1 MDKART
7 KTIGETDKRIL
18 QRKLLSGEIAPKSL
32 KAYFA
37 SLPDA
42 ADNAKEVVIPK
53 DARRKSA
60 KPYGSGD
67 AD

>member
-7 KTIGETDKRIL
+7 KNIEETDKRIL
-18 QRKLLSGEIAPKSL
+18 QRRLLIGEITQKSL
-32 KAYFA
+32 KAYLA

-53 DARRKSA
+53 DAHRKSA
-60 KPYGSGD
+60 KPCGSGD